1 MPRYCRLAL
10 TSGRPIEKA
19 RVIASCA
26 AVANTPTAS
35 TSSRPRRSWPPLGP
49 PCSSVSARPASVPA
63 QEK

>member
-35 TSSRPRRSWPPLGP
+35 TSSMPRRSWPPLGP